1 MVLLK
6 TEGGV
11 KALPLNRITEVIF
24 IGPHRTTVKTEESV
38 SRLTLNLDWGAGRPK
53 ETAAVGMVYL
63 QKGLRW
69 IPEYKVV
76 LDGKGRALVRLQATL
91 INELVDLE
99 GSGVHLVVGVPSIS
113 FKDTIDPMALR
124 KTVAELSQYFREDS
138 QTRFALSNA
147 IMTQSARM
155 GEHRQG
161 GREAPPA
168 EGEAEVSQVAKDE
181 DLFIFDLKDI
191 TLRKGE
197 RMVVPVAE
205 YPIEYRE
212 VFTLDLPFSPP
223 RELRANP
230 GSEQER
236 SLARLLSSPRVL
248 RKVRLQNR
256 SRYPITTAPA
266 LVFAG
271 ETLLGQG
278 MTTYAAINGSCDLPL
293 TTAVDVQVQRTDR
306 ETGRK
311 SEELLWQ
318 NSKML
323 RIDLKGGIAL
333 TNRLGRAVDLEVTRQ
348 VLGVADEAAQGGT
361 AEQVN
366 SLEDDSWLGSGAYPA
381 WWGWYNWPTWWA
393 RFNGVGRFQWTVHLE
408 PGKRI
413 DLPYAWHYYWI

>member
-1 MVLLK
+1 
-6 TEGGV
+6 
-11 KALPLNRITEVIF
+11 
-24 IGPHRTTVKTEESV
+24 
-38 SRLTLNLDWGAGRPK
+38 
-53 ETAAVGMVYL
+53 
-63 QKGLRW
+63 
-69 IPEYKVV
+69 
-76 LDGKGRALVRLQATL
+76 
-91 INELVDLE
+91 
-99 GSGVHLVVGVPSIS
+99 
-113 FKDTIDPMALR
+113 
-124 KTVAELSQYFREDS
+124 
-138 QTRFALSNA
+138 
-147 IMTQSARM
+147 MTQAARM

-161 GREAPPA
+161 EREGPPA

-236 SLARLLSSPRVL
+236 SLARLLASPRVL
-248 RKVRLQNR
+248 RKLRLQNR
-256 SRYPITTAPA
+256 SPYPITTAPA

-381 WWGWYNWPTWWA
+381 WWGWYNWPAWWA

-413 DLPYAWHYYWI
+413 DLPYAWHYYWN